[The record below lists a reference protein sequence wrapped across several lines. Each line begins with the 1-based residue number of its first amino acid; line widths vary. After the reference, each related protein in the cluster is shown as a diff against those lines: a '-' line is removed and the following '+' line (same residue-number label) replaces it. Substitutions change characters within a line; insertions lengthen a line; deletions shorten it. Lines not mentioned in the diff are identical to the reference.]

1 MAYGLPRRNTVQ
13 NILKGSCYKVQEPWD
28 LAQLT
33 KTWYTN
39 LANIRLPFLGEI
51 GFGNSSV
58 QLTPCITIKDGL
70 LPSAQS
76 IKLEN
81 EYEKKRLTKLKCQE
95 NAREEIQASLREQR
109 VGLRRP
115 LQPK

>member
-13 NILKGSCYKVQEPWD
+13 TILKGSCYKVQEPWD

-39 LANIRLPFLGEI
+39 LTNLRLPFLGEI
-51 GFGNSSV
+51 AFGSPTT
-58 QLTPCITIKDGL
+58 LTACQTKEVL
-70 LPSAQS
+70 LPSAQA
-76 IKLEN
+76 IKLEKD
-81 EYEKKRLTKLKCQE
+81 YEIKRLTKLKDQE
-95 NAREEIQASLREQR
+95 KARAEIQASLRQKK

>member
-13 NILKGSCYKVQEPWD
+13 TILKGSCYKVQEPWD
-28 LAQLT
+28 LAELT

-39 LANIRLPFLGEI
+39 LTNIKLPFLGEI
-51 GFGNSSV
+51 AFGGPMNLLAS
-58 QLTPCITIKDGL
+58 QTKQECQ
-70 LPSAQS
+70 LPSMQTMA
-76 IKLEN
+76 LEK
-81 EYEKKRLTKLKCQE
+81 EYEAKRLGKLKCQE
-95 NAREEIQASLREQR
+95 NVCKEIQVSLREKK

>member
-13 NILKGSCYKVQEPWD
+13 NILKGSCYKIQEPWD
-28 LAQLT
+28 LAELT

-39 LANIRLPFLGEI
+39 LTNIKLPFLGEI
-51 GFGNSSV
+51 AFGSPMNLLAS
-58 QLTPCITIKDGL
+58 QTRQECL
-70 LPSAQS
+70 LPSVQTMT
-76 IKLEN
+76 LEK
-81 EYEKKRLTKLKCQE
+81 EYEEKRLAKLKCQE
-95 NAREEIQASLREQR
+95 NVCKEIQVSLREKT